1 MAEEI
6 RYQWQQQLL
15 DAFLSPVRDLS
26 QKIAIAEGAIAA
38 RLQESRQTDPA
49 EQMAL
54 RDALR
59 ALKVLIA
66 ETKADSRQNSR
77 IDRKQ
82 SA

>member
-1 MAEEI
+1 MAEEL
-6 RYQWQQQLL
+6 RYSWQRQLL

-49 EQMAL
+49 EQTAL

-59 ALKVLIA
+59 ALQVLIA
-66 ETKADSRQNSR
+66 EAKADSRQNSR
-77 IDRKQ
+77 VDRKQ
-82 SA
+82 PA